1 MILIHP
7 SIYGLKT
14 IFQLNVSCYFVADPI
29 GAFTVIREP
38 SQTTSLASRR
48 VSVQQIKKQDNLSC
62 FFIVFGKS
70 ILDQ

>member
-38 SQTTSLASRR
+38 SQTTPLASRR
-48 VSVQQIKKQDNLSC
+48 VSVQQTKKA
-62 FFIVFGKS
+62 G
-70 ILDQ
+70 